1 MNDKNKTWT
10 MVIIGV
16 LAIVAIIVVVRYF
29 WPIVIIGLLVI
40 GGAYIWINR
49 DKLGFTKKQ

>member
-10 MVIIGV
+10 MVFIGV

-29 WPIVIIGLLVI
+29 WPIVIISLLVI

-49 DKLGFTKKQ
+49 DKLGFTKK